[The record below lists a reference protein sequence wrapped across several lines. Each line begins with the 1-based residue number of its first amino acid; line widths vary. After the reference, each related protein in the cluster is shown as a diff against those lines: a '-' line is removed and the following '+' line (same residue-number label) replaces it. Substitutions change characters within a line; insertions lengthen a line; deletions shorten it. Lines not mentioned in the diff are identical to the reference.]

1 MSRPRSSAA
10 ARSSA
15 VRSCVRAWYVQRYG
29 VRWVPAC
36 RRADCGRVRDY
47 ERVEIGSGKAVGGVI
62 GLLIAKDKFMCAT
75 ILS

>member
-1 MSRPRSSAA
+1 MEKAITKAVMEAEAEAEAA
-10 ARSSA
+10 H
-15 VRSCVRAWYVQRYG
+15 
-29 VRWVPAC
+29 
-36 RRADCGRVRDY
+36 Y